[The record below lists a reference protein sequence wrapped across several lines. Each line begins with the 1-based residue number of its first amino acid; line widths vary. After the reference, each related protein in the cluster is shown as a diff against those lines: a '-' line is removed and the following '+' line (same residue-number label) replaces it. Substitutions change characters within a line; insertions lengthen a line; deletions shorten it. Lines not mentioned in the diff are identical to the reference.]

1 MKPGERSSIRWRGLA
16 LLLGMLAVVGLSV
29 PAAWSTA
36 ARDDQSSLGSGLY
49 PVAYAITG
57 AKVVAAP
64 GKVFDPGTVVVRR
77 GVIEA
82 VGLAKDVTVPYDA
95 ETIDGKGLVV
105 YPGFID
111 LYSTAG
117 QRAGV
122 ERSGTGKGRPVDLA
136 EAPLSSTP
144 PDNRRGLTPEFSVA
158 GALELPDSLAE
169 PRRRLGFTDMLSAPG
184 GAIATGQSA
193 LVSLSGLPRREVI
206 VSAPVALHVNLAPPT
221 ESGSSATPATPGPV
235 TTPTPGQPPVGTP
248 PGQTPGPGQFRRRGG
263 PGGGEAGENPYPRV
277 LMGSIA
283 HLRQAMLDSEHL
295 KKLDAYYESHGG
307 AHPPVDPALEVLQA
321 ARAKKLPVWWEAN
334 TRDEI
339 HRALDLAEEFG
350 TTAVIVGGR
359 EAGKVVDRLKASKV
373 PVVLRLNFPVEPR
386 VPTDEEYQKKA
397 RAERDEPL
405 RLLTH
410 RKSEWKKQ
418 VATAAELAKAGVPF
432 AFSAEGIDRIDSFP
446 GAVRQLIAA
455 GLSADLALA
464 GLTRNAAEIGNVGRR
479 LGTLEKGKLG
489 HLIAMSSPFSEERS
503 RVRFV
508 LVDGLK
514 FEIKPEDRARTK
526 GQGRFGG
533 GDGAGPDGDV
543 ADRTGPG
550 GRGGF
555 GGRRPRGE
563 VTDQEPSAPESA
575 KKSAPE
581 KKKAPEAGK
590 SSDRSTLAAA
600 TRAGKRDRMPNRP
613 AEVNTETA
621 DDRKP
626 GGPPEKK
633 AAGQPAPAAA
643 QTETADDK
651 KPGGSQEKKAASQPA
666 PAAVQTAAA
675 DRARST
681 TDKPAESKAATQKA
695 QPAKPEAVPIPDAAV
710 ELDEDRKPALQTGG
724 DVFIKDATILTVTH
738 GTIANGSILVKGGK
752 IKAVGAGL
760 TAPEGVKVINAA
772 GMVAMPGI
780 IDTHSHIAVQGNV
793 NEGSLSI
800 VPEVRVKDV
809 VTGDDIAIYRALAGG
824 TTTARLLHGSA
835 DTIGGQDAV
844 IKLKYGKAG
853 RDLIVRDGPQG
864 VKFALGE
871 NVTRSRGRFPNTRMG
886 VESVIERA
894 FEEGRA
900 YRAQWDQYRKAQ
912 KTKRAQDLGPPP
924 RVDLRLEALA
934 GILDGSIKV
943 HCHCYRSDEI
953 LMLLRTAARNGVR
966 VQSLQ
971 HVLEGYKVA
980 AEIAAHGAS
989 SSTFSDWWAYK
1000 IEAYDAIPYNAALLT
1015 EAGASVCIKSDDAEL
1030 MRHLNLEA
1038 AKMVK
1043 YGGVSEAQALAMIT
1057 INAARQLG
1065 LDSRLG
1071 SIEAGKDAD
1080 IVLYNGHP
1088 FDAFS
1093 RCEMALIDGE
1103 VFFQRYEPG
1112 GGLGVRSGNHTAMP
1126 AAAESVRNRTVEI
1139 AAQPKNLFALVGANL
1154 HPLAG
1159 AEIKGG
1165 TLVIAGGKIA
1175 AIGPAGTPVPPEAQT
1190 IEMSGLDVWPGM
1202 VDASSTIGLFEI
1214 GSLAETQDSSDSA
1227 QYQPELRS
1235 STAIH
1240 PDSEHIPVT
1249 RANGILTSFIKP
1261 TGGVISGQGCMVD
1274 LNGWVP
1280 REMVIAD
1287 SVALNVHIPAYV
1299 SRSPEDRRPG
1309 PGPNIERPGPGGQ
1322 GGGGADA
1329 AAAMRTERLEKIKD
1343 LFRRAISYDTV
1354 LKKSRERGDAPPAP
1368 DLRLEALLPFA
1379 RGEKP
1384 VLLHAD
1390 QPVEILDALDLAR
1403 ELKLKA
1409 VISGGAEAWK
1419 VADAIKKAD
1428 VPVLVAGTLNLPRHA
1443 YDPYDAPYTNPA
1455 KLHAAGV
1462 KIAITSRAGSSGGG
1476 ETAARNLPFEAA
1488 TAIAFGLP
1496 EDVALRAVTVTP
1508 SQILGVADQVG
1519 SLETGKRANVV
1530 VTAGHLL
1537 EPTTPV
1543 LALFIDGEPVRPE
1556 SRHTQLYAK
1565 FRHRLDEVRAG
1576 RARLG
1581 IDEAPTKLSGAGV
1594 SSPTT
1599 TTTTGAE
1606 RQ

>member
-1 MKPGERSSIRWRGLA
+1 LCGTLCVVAGFGL
-16 LLLGMLAVVGLSV
+16 
-29 PAAWSTA
+29 PAARSTA
-36 ARDDQSSLGSGLY
+36 ARDDGSTLGSGPY
-49 PVAYAITG
+49 PFVYAITG
-57 AKVVAAP
+57 AKVVTAP
-64 GKVFDPGTVVVRR
+64 GKVLDPGTIVVRR

-82 VGLAKDVTVPYDA
+82 VGLTKDITVPYDA
-95 ETIDGKGLVV
+95 ETIEGKGLVV

-122 ERSGTGKGRPVDLA
+122 ERSATGKGRPVDLA

-144 PDNRRGLTPEFSVA
+144 PDNRRGLTPEFEVA
-158 GALELPDSLAE
+158 GALDLTDTLAE
-169 PRRRLGFTDMLSAPG
+169 PRRRLGFTDFLSAPG

-206 VSAPVALHVNLAPPT
+206 VSAPVALHVNVAPPS
-221 ESGSSATPATPGPV
+221 EPAGAAGTPGP
-235 TTPTPGQPPVGTP
+235 GLPV
-248 PGQTPGPGQFRRRGG
+248 PGQTPGPGPGQFRRRGG
-263 PGGGEAGENPYPRV
+263 LGASEPTDNPYPRV
-277 LMGSIA
+277 LMGSVA
-283 HLRQAMLDSEHL
+283 HLRQAMLDSDHL
-295 KKLDAYYESHGG
+295 AKLDAYYASHAG
-307 AHPPVDPALEVLQA
+307 AHPPVDPALKALQA

-359 EAGKVVDRLKASKV
+359 EAAKVADRLKSSHV
-373 PVVLRLNFPVEPR
+373 PVVLRLNFPVEPK
-386 VPTDEEYQKKA
+386 VPTEEEYQKKP

-405 RLLTH
+405 RLQAH
-410 RKSEWKKQ
+410 RKAEWTKL
-418 VATAAELAKAGVPF
+418 VGTAAALAKAGVPF
-432 AFSAEGIDRIDSFP
+432 AFSAEGIERIDSFP
-446 GAVRQLIAA
+446 GAVRQLITA
-455 GLSADLALA
+455 GLSADEALA
-464 GLTRNAAEIGNVGRR
+464 GLTKNAAEIGGVGRR
-479 LGTLEKGKLG
+479 LGTLERGKLG
-489 HLIAMSSPFSEERS
+489 HLIAMTGPFSDEKS
-503 RVRFV
+503 KVRYV

-514 FEIKPEDRARTK
+514 FGIKPEDRARTK
-526 GQGRFGG
+526 GRFGSG
-533 GDGAGPDGDV
+533 EGQAPEGEIVDRQGPPG
-543 ADRTGPG
+543 RGGPG
-550 GRGGF
+550 GA
-555 GGRRPRGE
+555 RRPRGE
-563 VTDQEPSAPESA
+563 ATEKSRPAPETEKA
-575 KKSAPE
+575 NAPEEKKS
-581 KKKAPEAGK
+581 PEAGK
-590 SSDRSTLAAA
+590 
-600 TRAGKRDRMPNRP
+600 GRDRATLTGRDREREPEPDRP
-613 AEVNTETA
+613 LRKADLLQAKSSGEQKPPPA

-626 GGPPEKK
+626 GESPAPK
-633 AAGQPAPAAA
+633 AAQAI
-643 QTETADDK
+643 
-651 KPGGSQEKKAASQPA
+651 
-666 PAAVQTAAA
+666 AA
-675 DRARST
+675 DPVAAKSKM
-681 TDKPAESKAATQKA
+681 TDKPGETKVAAQKTE
-695 QPAKPEAVPIPDAAV
+695 PAKPAAPAIPDPTV
-710 ELDEDRKPALQTGG
+710 ELDDDRKPALQTGG
-724 DVFIKDATILTVTH
+724 DVLIKDATILTVTH
-738 GTIANGSILVKGGK
+738 GTIANGSILVQGGK
-752 IKAVGAGL
+752 IKAVGTGL
-760 TAPEGVKVINAA
+760 SAPEGVKVINAA

-780 IDTHSHIAVQGNV
+780 IDTHSHIAVQGSV
-793 NEGSLSI
+793 NEPSLSI

-809 VTGDDIAIYRALAGG
+809 VTGDDIGIYRALAGG

-835 DTIGGQDAV
+835 NTIGGQDAV
-844 IKLKYGKAG
+844 VKLKYGKPG
-853 RDLIVRDGPQG
+853 RDLIIHGGPQG

-900 YRAQWDQYRKAQ
+900 YRAQWDEYRKAQ
-912 KTKRAQDLGPPP
+912 KTKSADELGPPP

-934 GILDGSIKV
+934 GVLDGSIKV
-943 HCHCYRSDEI
+943 HSHCYRSDEI
-953 LMLLRTAARNGVR
+953 LMLLRTAARHGVR

-1065 LDSRLG
+1065 LDARLG

-1080 IVLYNGHP
+1080 IVLFNGHP

-1112 GGLGVRSGNHTAMP
+1112 GGLGARPGSHAAMP
-1126 AAAESVRNRTVEI
+1126 AAPEALRNQTIDI

-1154 HPLAG
+1154 HPVVG
-1159 AEIKGG
+1159 PEIKGG
-1165 TLVIAGGKIA
+1165 TLVIAGGKVA
-1175 AIGPAGTPVPPEAQT
+1175 AIGPAGSPIPPEAQT
-1190 IEMSGLDVWPGM
+1190 IELAGLDVWPGM
-1202 VDASSTIGLFEI
+1202 VDAGSTIGLFEI
-1214 GSLAETQDSSDSA
+1214 GSLAETQDHSDAA

-1235 STAIH
+1235 STALH

-1249 RANGILTSFIKP
+1249 RANGILSSFVNP
-1261 TGGVISGQGCMVD
+1261 SGGIISGQGCLIDM
-1274 LNGWVP
+1274 NGWVP

-1287 SVALNVHIPAYV
+1287 GVALNVQIPHYV

-1309 PGPNIERPGPGGQ
+1309 PGPNPERPGPGGQ
-1322 GGGGADA
+1322 GTGGADA
-1329 AAAMRTERLEKIKD
+1329 AAEARKERLEKIKE
-1343 LFRRAISYDTV
+1343 LFRRAVAYDSV
-1354 LKKSRERGDAPPAP
+1354 VKKARERGDSPPAP
-1368 DLRLEALLPFA
+1368 DLRLDALLPYA

-1409 VISGGAEAWK
+1409 VISGGSEAWK

-1428 VPVLVAGTLNLPRHA
+1428 VPVLIAGTLNLPRHA
-1443 YDPYDAPYTNPA
+1443 YDPYDSPYMNPA
-1455 KLHAAGV
+1455 KLHAAG
-1462 KIAITSRAGSSGGG
+1462 ITFAIHSRSGGSGGG

-1488 TAIAFGLP
+1488 TAVAFGLP
-1496 EDVALRAVTVTP
+1496 LEVAVKAVTITP
-1508 SQILGVADQVG
+1508 AQILGVSDQIG
-1519 SLETGKRANVV
+1519 SLEAGKRANIV

-1537 EPTTPV
+1537 QPTTPV

-1565 FRHRLDEVRAG
+1565 YRRRLDEVRAG

-1581 IDEAPTKLSGAGV
+1581 IDEAPTKLSGAG
-1594 SSPTT
+1594 SSVPAKTQ
-1599 TTTTGAE
+1599 AE